1 MCLWRGNCASGLKTL
16 NKYTDNTPSPLKNT
30 KMIYLQPDIHAKHQL
45 LAKHVSSLMQRVLHS
60 KAVRYTNGRTTSF
73 WLNTNIRTIVLLPG
87 RGDDAMLLLI
97 TSKVAGDTRTMV
109 KYVHVTTSTIE
120 SGTTAG

>member
-1 MCLWRGNCASGLKTL
+1 MCLWRGNCGSGLKTL

-73 WLNTNIRTIVLLPG
+73 WLYTNVRTIVLLPG
-87 RGDDAMLLLI
+87 RRDD
-97 TSKVAGDTRTMV
+97 VVVD
-109 KYVHVTTSTIE
+109 HIE
-120 SGTTAG
+120 DCL